1 MNLYVVS
8 YIIFFFSGAC
18 AIELQDW
25 VVVTG
30 GGGGYSNRVQV
41 YNISGPQER
50 LPDLQTYRQYHACAH
65 YVDSQD
71 RVVSIAYNITA
82 HPTLVTLH

>member
-1 MNLYVVS
+1 MYS
-8 YIIFFFSGAC
+8 IFSDAC
-18 AIELQDW
+18 SIELVDT

-30 GGGGYSNRVQV
+30 GSVGSLVQV
-41 YNISGPQER
+41 YTTAGHLER
-50 LPDLQTYRQYHACAH
+50 LPDLITARYHHACAH